1 MLDEIKTIIIDI
13 FASRAIT
20 REAVLQVE
28 LARMKYYL
36 PRLARAWTHLSRQ
49 RGGAKGTRGEGETQ
63 IEVDRRMIKREI
75 SQLTKELEEVR
86 KQRSTQRKLRERS
99 SVLHCAIVGY
109 TNVGKSSILRAL
121 SGAGVLVEDK
131 LFATLDPTTRKITL
145 PNNQKL
151 LLTDTVGFVRDLPHD
166 LVEAF
171 KSTLEEAVLSDFLML
186 VLDISSP
193 IIFEQWET
201 TLQVLHELGAE
212 DKNIL
217 VVLNKIDR
225 PGAQPYKVVD
235 DVLELFIELGAN
247 DEQLEFPVVYASGK
261 QGTATLDLDKK
272 GEDLKC
278 LFETIISHI
287 GAPECDMDGTMQ
299 MLVSNIDY
307 DDYIGRI
314 AIGRVERGAIDLN
327 MPIAICKDN
336 DKIETARVT
345 KLYVYEGLKRVEVEH
360 ADAGDIVALSGVTN
374 INIGDTI
381 CDYNNPEKI
390 PFVDIDEPTVSMT
403 FSVNNGP
410 FAGKEGKFLTPVT
423 ADQAVLEVYDEIYND
438 TFSAT
443 ATGLYVYYD
452 LNNDG
457 VADEVE
463 EANAADAKALVEKV
477 WEEAKKESSENTI
490 ATNLNTVVRR
500 FELAGPTESEWFSFK
515 QKGLRV
521 TVISGTTYSN
531 ASSADSA

>member
-1 MLDEIKTIIIDI
+1 MIDTEKDTKKQVEKALLVGFRNPDTPESTLQEHLDELAELVHTLGIGVGGTFCALVKEPSAEFYTGSGKAAEIIDIMHHLECDSLIFNTPLSPSQQRNWERKAKVCVVDREEIIIDI

-217 VVLNKIDR
+217 VVLNKIDKINEDDEIFAVAKSR
-225 PGAQPYKVVD
+225 LVASDGVYISTKTGKNMEQLVQRLSSIVDARLDSVKIQIPPSRHDLAAFARQKGAILSEKYD
-235 DVLELFIELGAN
+235 ELGN
-247 DEQLEFPVVYASGK
+247 LTLE
-261 QGTATLDLDKK
+261 
-272 GEDLKC
+272 
-278 LFETIISHI
+278 
-287 GAPECDMDGTMQ
+287 
-299 MLVSNIDY
+299 
-307 DDYIGRI
+307 
-314 AIGRVERGAIDLN
+314 
-327 MPIAICKDN
+327 
-336 DKIETARVT
+336 
-345 KLYVYEGLKRVEVEH
+345 
-360 ADAGDIVALSGVTN
+360 
-374 INIGDTI
+374 INIPKQYFHKFEPFI
-381 CDYNNPEKI
+381 MEK
-390 PFVDIDEPTVSMT
+390 TS
-403 FSVNNGP
+403 
-410 FAGKEGKFLTPVT
+410 
-423 ADQAVLEVYDEIYND
+423 
-438 TFSAT
+438 
-443 ATGLYVYYD
+443 
-452 LNNDG
+452 
-457 VADEVE
+457 
-463 EANAADAKALVEKV
+463 
-477 WEEAKKESSENTI
+477 
-490 ATNLNTVVRR
+490 
-500 FELAGPTESEWFSFK
+500 
-515 QKGLRV
+515 
-521 TVISGTTYSN
+521 
-531 ASSADSA
+531 

>member
-1 MLDEIKTIIIDI
+1 MIDTEKDTKKQVERALLVGFRNSDCPEATALEHLDELAELVKTLGIGVGGSVCAVVKEPSAEFYVGSGKAAEIIDTMHRLECDSLIFNTPLSPSQQRNWERKAKVCVVDREEIIIDI

-86 KQRSTQRKLRERS
+86 KQRSTQRKLRERNS
-99 SVLHCAIVGY
+99 ILHCAIVGY

-217 VVLNKIDR
+217 VVLNKID
-225 PGAQPYKVVD
+225 KIN
-235 DVLELFIELGAN
+235 EN
-247 DEQLEFPVVYASGK
+247 DEIFAVAKSRLVASDGVYISTKTGKNMDQLVKRLSEIVDERLESLKIQLPPSRHDLVAFARK
-261 QGTATLDLDKK
+261 QGAIRSEEYDEFGNLTL
-272 GEDLKC
+272 E
-278 LFETIISHI
+278 
-287 GAPECDMDGTMQ
+287 
-299 MLVSNIDY
+299 
-307 DDYIGRI
+307 
-314 AIGRVERGAIDLN
+314 
-327 MPIAICKDN
+327 
-336 DKIETARVT
+336 
-345 KLYVYEGLKRVEVEH
+345 
-360 ADAGDIVALSGVTN
+360 
-374 INIGDTI
+374 INISKQYFHKFEPFI
-381 CDYNNPEKI
+381 LEK
-390 PFVDIDEPTVSMT
+390 TS
-403 FSVNNGP
+403 
-410 FAGKEGKFLTPVT
+410 
-423 ADQAVLEVYDEIYND
+423 
-438 TFSAT
+438 
-443 ATGLYVYYD
+443 
-452 LNNDG
+452 
-457 VADEVE
+457 
-463 EANAADAKALVEKV
+463 
-477 WEEAKKESSENTI
+477 
-490 ATNLNTVVRR
+490 
-500 FELAGPTESEWFSFK
+500 
-515 QKGLRV
+515 
-521 TVISGTTYSN
+521 
-531 ASSADSA
+531 

>member
-1 MLDEIKTIIIDI
+1 MIDTEKDNKKQVEKALLIGFRSLDCPESTINEHLDELAELVRTLGIGVGGTVCALVKEPSAEFYTGSGKAEEIIATMHRLECDSLIFNTPLSPSQQRNWERKAKVCVVDREEIIIDI

-131 LFATLDPTTRKITL
+131 LFATLDPTTRKIIL
-145 PNNQKL
+145 PNKQKL

-217 VVLNKIDR
+217 VVLNKIDKIDESDEIFAIAKSR
-225 PGAQPYKVVD
+225 LVASDGVYISTKTGKNMDQLIERLSKIVDEKLNYAKLLIPPSRHDLVAFARKQGAIRSEKYD
-235 DVLELFIELGAN
+235 ELGNLELE
-247 DEQLEFPVVYASGK
+247 
-261 QGTATLDLDKK
+261 
-272 GEDLKC
+272 
-278 LFETIISHI
+278 
-287 GAPECDMDGTMQ
+287 
-299 MLVSNIDY
+299 
-307 DDYIGRI
+307 
-314 AIGRVERGAIDLN
+314 
-327 MPIAICKDN
+327 
-336 DKIETARVT
+336 
-345 KLYVYEGLKRVEVEH
+345 
-360 ADAGDIVALSGVTN
+360 
-374 INIGDTI
+374 INISKQ
-381 CDYNNPEKI
+381 YFHKFE
-390 PFVDIDEPTVSMT
+390 PFIME
-403 FSVNNGP
+403 
-410 FAGKEGKFLTPVT
+410 
-423 ADQAVLEVYDEIYND
+423 
-438 TFSAT
+438 
-443 ATGLYVYYD
+443 
-452 LNNDG
+452 
-457 VADEVE
+457 
-463 EANAADAKALVEKV
+463 
-477 WEEAKKESSENTI
+477 KES
-490 ATNLNTVVRR
+490 
-500 FELAGPTESEWFSFK
+500 
-515 QKGLRV
+515 
-521 TVISGTTYSN
+521 
-531 ASSADSA
+531 